1 VKLLEFVRALPDGYA
16 YAPIYQKGA
25 ELPDGG
31 TSKGKTPLGRAHH
44 QIMGAADVALQIER
58 APDVFK
64 AVGVFTGPRSR
75 GLVILDVDA
84 NLSKLRKKWGE
95 TIEGAPCVTSTKAN
109 AAKFLFYVPEAL
121 WSQVKGVSLTGSGA
135 GYEVLWGRQGLLY
148 GAYPGSS
155 DGRAPEG
162 EYGLVGDLEAIPEA
176 PAWLVAEMRDAASQS
191 EPVAGKFLKNRKAL
205 DFSERTDDEVA
216 EIAQDCLRV
225 IPHLGMGSRDQ
236 WIQVGMALH
245 DALPNDLGLTLWSA
259 WSAEDPE
266 YAGEWKDGNPCEK
279 PWGSFRPGAG
289 IRFNSL
295 IWMADQQD
303 PQRRRFS
310 DASRVAVEEVESQ
323 KVQRVE
329 QVYMSGAELLER
341 AKKIEDEIDNP
352 ALQDQAKH
360 VLALQAGRREGS
372 VAVDRLLLM
381 DMLYGDA
388 SGMEPVAVDQM
399 SDDGID
405 EYLIPGLLPKGWMLL
420 LHADGG
426 TGKTAACQLLVK
438 HLTQAI
444 PFDVFGETV
453 PVDTCRALWLN
464 GDQNPKI
471 LKKQLERIGVEKGV
485 DVVGEWDLAW
495 YSRFC
500 RMQKERKYDI
510 VVIDS
515 LDGCNDSNPYEEN
528 RREYAK
534 PLKRLQKR
542 NGRDFPLCTFLVIH
556 HNSKAGGVP
565 RHHGNQGVRG

>member
-162 EYGLVGDLEAIPEA
+162 QYGLVGDLGAIPEA

-205 DFSERTDDEVA
+205 DFSDRTQDEIA

-266 YAGEWKDGNPCEK
+266 YAQEWEGGNPCEK
-279 PWGSFRPGAG
+279 PWGSS
-289 IRFNSL
+289 SL
-295 IWMADQQD
+295 GGD
-303 PQRRRFS
+303 S
-310 DASRVAVEEVESQ
+310 
-323 KVQRVE
+323 VQ
-329 QVYMSGAELLER
+329 L
-341 AKKIEDEIDNP
+341 ID
-352 ALQDQAKH
+352 L
-360 VLALQAGRREGS
+360 
-372 VAVDRLLLM
+372 
-381 DMLYGDA
+381 
-388 SGMEPVAVDQM
+388 
-399 SDDGID
+399 
-405 EYLIPGLLPKGWMLL
+405 
-420 LHADGG
+420 DGG
-426 TGKTAACQLLVK
+426 PAGSAEAA
-438 HLTQAI
+438 I
-444 PFDVFGETV
+444 FG
-453 PVDTCRALWLN
+453 R
-464 GDQNPKI
+464 Q
-471 LKKQLERIGVEKGV
+471 Q
-485 DVVGEWDLAW
+485 
-495 YSRFC
+495 
-500 RMQKERKYDI
+500 
-510 VVIDS
+510 
-515 LDGCNDSNPYEEN
+515 
-528 RREYAK
+528 
-534 PLKRLQKR
+534 
-542 NGRDFPLCTFLVIH
+542 
-556 HNSKAGGVP
+556 GG
-565 RHHGNQGVRG
+565 G